1 MINGGFTSKQF
12 TSFFWMLAG
21 ERQRQGRLKREWFA
35 SDDER
40 GGEER
45 MPVEMAIERLKGD
58 SFEERVSALKA
69 VIGYA
74 VDERYEVFEDGEVFG
89 LVCGLC
95 ADLMFES
102 KLPMLFFAIASYF
115 PEGMLVKF
123 ASREFLD
130 MLRCFFMNQ
139 NVELAQISLLVF
151 GNLVEGS
158 NFLAEEIVNE
168 AFIGE
173 VMNRCLD
180 DVVNFYLPLSD
191 FLKSLVQRSSVL
203 KKSEVLTNTVVT
215 IVSRMLQ
222 MKDCETGKV
231 GLNVLAVLSAVRDDE
246 LVGQFLKPEI
256 VRFVVQL
263 MSYEDIMVQEDAIT
277 TLVNFSRVG
286 TRAQL
291 MLLDY
296 GLREFS
302 NVGVFQNFTSAF
314 TKLALNFLSA
324 THSPAIQFLT
334 TPAMSWLVENIDH
347 LQFDSREEV
356 CRALCYVMQ
365 RTDDFDLLTTAL
377 AYAEKCVP
385 QLVELVHSS
394 DIGIVI
400 EIIRA
405 VHGVIHLYDKHQ
417 TVTVLQQ
424 SVMQI
429 QCYFTPDLLLN
440 LEDLPGKVVQEA
452 EALANAL
459 ELMPKSSADCD
470 ELGSAFC

>member
-1 MINGGFTSKQF
+1 
-12 TSFFWMLAG
+12 MLAG
-21 ERQRQGRLKREWFA
+21 ERQRLGRLKRAWLE
-35 SDDER
+35 SGDER
-40 GGEER
+40 CEEER
-45 MPVEMAIERLKGD
+45 MPVEVAIEKLRGD
-58 SFEERVSALKA
+58 DFDGRVSALKA

-74 VDERYEVFEDGEVFG
+74 VDERYEIFEDGVVFG
-89 LVCGLC
+89 LVYGLC

-123 ASREFLD
+123 ASHEFLD
-130 MLRCFFMNQ
+130 MLRCFFLNE

-191 FLKSLVQRSSVL
+191 FLKSLVQRSCVL
-203 KKSEVLTNTVVT
+203 KKSDVLTNVVVT
-215 IVSRMLQ
+215 TVSRMLQ

-256 VRFVVQL
+256 VTFVVQL
-263 MSYEDIMVQEDAIT
+263 ISFEDIMIQEDAIT

-286 TRAQL
+286 MRAQL
-291 MLLDY
+291 MILDY
-296 GLREFS
+296 GLREFW
-302 NVGVFQNFTSAF
+302 NVEAFQHFTSAF
-314 TKLALNFLSA
+314 TKMAVNFLSS
-324 THSPAIQFLT
+324 THSPAIQFLNT
-334 TPAMSWLVENIDH
+334 SIMSWLVENIDN
-347 LQFDSREEV
+347 LPFDSREEV

-377 AYAEKCVP
+377 VYAEKCLP
-385 QLVELVHSS
+385 QLVELMHTS
-394 DIGIVI
+394 DRGIVI

-405 VHGVIHLYDKHQ
+405 MYGVIRAYEKHQ

-424 SVMQI
+424 TVMQI
-429 QCYFTPDLLLN
+429 QSYFSPDLFVN
-440 LEDLPGKVVQEA
+440 LEDLPGKAVQEA

-459 ELMPKSSADCD
+459 ELMPKINADSD
-470 ELGSAFC
+470 ELGSAYC